1 MQRNAERLR
10 STIWMAVLVPLL
22 VTLCLAIWVHT
33 SWVGPCIH
41 PVHRIPGPLGL
52 PVYLLGIPAALTAW
66 YGWSRGQSILI
77 ISVQMMLSVILTLVF
92 TAFMFAATTDVSAC
106 FS

>member
-1 MQRNAERLR
+1 MQRNAERPR
-10 STIWMAVLVPLL
+10 PTIWMAVLVPLL
-22 VTLCLAIWVHT
+22 VALCLATWVHT

-52 PVYLLGIPAALTAW
+52 PAYLLGIPAALTAW
-66 YGWSRGQSILI
+66 YSWYRGQSFWI
-77 ISVQMMLSVILTLVF
+77 IGVQMALSVTLTLVF
-92 TAFMFAATTDVSAC
+92 TAFMFAATTDVGAC

>member
-1 MQRNAERLR
+1 
-10 STIWMAVLVPLL
+10 MAVLVPLL

-33 SWVGPCIH
+33 SWVGPCVH

-52 PVYLLGIPAALTAW
+52 PVYLLGTPAALTAW
-66 YGWSRGQSILI
+66 YGWYRGQSIWI
-77 ISVQMMLSVILTLVF
+77 IGVQMMLSVILTLVF
-92 TAFMFAATTDVSAC
+92 TTFMFAATTDVGAC